1 MPTIRDA
8 LPADAPAITALYND
22 AIAQTAAVWRDT
34 PVTVEDRRAWMA
46 QRAAGGFPVLVA
58 EVGAGVVGFAA
69 YGSFHAFEGY
79 RHTVENSVF
88 VAPGLHRRG
97 VGRALMTPLIERARA
112 AGKHAMVAGIESAN
126 AASIRLHAALG
137 FVEVARLP
145 QVGAKFGRWLDLV
158 YMLKT
163 LDARQA
169 P

>member
-1 MPTIRDA
+1 MPSIRDA
-8 LPADAPAITALYND
+8 LPADAPAITALYNA
-22 AIAQTAAVWRDT
+22 AIAQSAAVWRDA

-46 QRAAGGFPVLVA
+46 QRAAGGFPALVA
-58 EVGAGVVGFAA
+58 ETEAGVVGFAA
-69 YGSFHAFEGY
+69 YGPFHPFEGY

-97 VGRALMTPLIERARA
+97 VGRALMTPLIARAQA
-112 AGKHAMVAGIESAN
+112 AGKHAMVAGIEGAN
-126 AASIRLHAALG
+126 TASIRLHAALG

-158 YMLKT
+158 YMLRM
-163 LDARQA
+163 LDAREA